1 MNARIMSLK
10 AKAKNLAKT
19 KGVPPQTTLQC
30 YALERFLVRLS
41 QSRYRDVFV
50 LKGGLLIS
58 SWVGIAV
65 RTTMDVDGSIHGM
78 AITDETVTEFVKNVA
93 SIPVDD
99 GFVLELRELEH
110 LQIREDEVGIRVSM
124 FAKADPLAI
133 PFTVDLTSGDTLRP
147 KEKLYA
153 YPLIF
158 GDGTIP
164 VLSYSVENV
173 LAEKLDSILSRSVLN
188 TRMRDYYDLHTLCKV
203 RPYSRE
209 TLKEAVASTFTQRG
223 SEQMLENAERVIA
236 EITSCESLHRL
247 WEAYRHKFSYAANI
261 EFDELIASV
270 RKVVKYL

>member
-10 AKAKNLAKT
+10 AKAKNLAAT

-65 RTTMDVDGSIHGM
+65 RTTMDMDGSIHGM
-78 AITDETVTEFVKNVA
+78 TITEESVSEFVKNIAAV
-93 SIPVDD
+93 PVDD
-99 GFVLELRELEH
+99 GFVLELRDLKR
-110 LQIREDEVGIRVSM
+110 LQIREDEVGIRVSVV
-124 FAKADPLAI
+124 AKADPLAI
-133 PFTVDLTSGDTLRP
+133 PFTIDLTSGDTLIP

-153 YPLIF
+153 YPLIL

-188 TRMRDYYDLHTLCKV
+188 TRMRDYYDLHMLCKV
-203 RPYSRE
+203 RSFSPK
-209 TLKEAVASTFTQRG
+209 TLKAAVTSTFAQRG
-223 SEQMLENAERVIA
+223 SEQMLANAERIIA
-236 EITSCESLHRL
+236 EIVSCEVLHQL
-247 WEAYRHKFSYAANI
+247 WEAYRRKFSYAANI